1 MSETEGQ
8 ASPTGQPP
16 EPQLPQTPRPGRHR
30 LSWLTGLLAAAVL
43 AFGLWLGNYAATP
56 APTEQDTTVLIP
68 KGAGVRE
75 IRGILTRHHQLTDD
89 LRFLLLATLSGRAGH
104 LRAGEYL
111 IPARAT
117 PLQIL
122 HLLEQGSII
131 RETVT
136 IPEGLNIEQIAVLLA
151 KDGWIDVQRFISLTR
166 DQNFIQT
173 LEIDQPS
180 LEGYLF
186 PDTYQLTRGDATE
199 EDILRMMTRRFARIW
214 EEVTADGPP
223 PMSRHQIITLASI
236 VEKETCAEDER
247 PLIAR
252 VFINRLARN
261 MRLQSDPT
269 VIYGIENFDGD
280 LTRTHLRLKTPYN
293 TYAIDGLPPGPIC
306 SPGRKAM
313 EAVLRPADSPSL
325 FFVSKN
331 DGTHHFS
338 STLNEHNQ
346 AVYRYQKTKAKKEK
360 KEALDQKEEKP
371 PPLAHEAEKE
381 ALDQKEEKPTPLAQE
396 AEKD

>member
-1 MSETEGQ
+1 ML
-8 ASPTGQPP
+8 A
-16 EPQLPQTPRPGRHR
+16 
-30 LSWLTGLLAAAVL
+30 GLLAAAIL
-43 AFGLWLGNYAATP
+43 TFGLWLGNYADSP
-56 APTEQDTTVLIP
+56 SPVDLDTTVLIP
-68 KGAGVRE
+68 RGAGVRE
-75 IRGILTRHHQLTDD
+75 IGEILARRHLLTDG
-89 LRFLLLATLSGRAGH
+89 LRFMMLATLTGRAGH

-111 IPARAT
+111 VPARAT

-122 HLLEQGSII
+122 DLLEQGSVI

-151 KDGWIDVQRFISLTR
+151 QDGWIDVPRFISLTQ
-166 DQNFIQT
+166 DQDFIRT

-186 PDTYQLTRGDATE
+186 PDTYQLTRGDVTE
-199 EDILRMMTRRFARIW
+199 EDILRMMTRRFTRVW
-214 EEVTADGPP
+214 QEVTADGKPP
-223 PMSRHQIITLASI
+223 LSRHQVVTLASI

-247 PLIAR
+247 PLIAG

-280 LTRTHLRLKTPYN
+280 LTGEHLRLNTPYN
-293 TYAIDGLPPGPIC
+293 TYVIDGLPPGPIC
-306 SPGRKAM
+306 SPGQKAM
-313 EAVLRPADSPSL
+313 EAVLRPADSPYL

-360 KEALDQKEEKP
+360 KEALEQKEEKP
-371 PPLAHEAEKE
+371 PPLAHEAEK
-381 ALDQKEEKPTPLAQE
+381 D
-396 AEKD
+396 